1 MNSEQK
7 EIEKNIKV
15 VSDILDSVVKTSRV
29 EKIKKMLESD
39 FGTLYFSAPAS
50 SKEEYHYCWPGGL
63 VSHSINVYKNLRKL
77 NSTFELGFSEE
88 SMFIVA
94 MFHDIGK
101 ASDTDLDAPHYL
113 KSTED
118 WKLRKGWLYDYST
131 KGVYMPNHLRSVF
144 ILSKFGIDLSPE
156 EYQAIYLNDGMYL
169 LENKPYG
176 LKECK
181 LALFTHMADRIALE
195 QERKDKK

>member
-1 MNSEQK
+1 MEHEK
-7 EIEKNIKV
+7 IIEKNISI
-15 VSDILDSVVKTSRV
+15 VSGLLDSIVKSERK
-29 EKIKKMLESD
+29 EKIKKMLESE
-39 FGTLYFSAPAS
+39 FGTLYFTAPAS

-77 NSTFELGFSEE
+77 NTAFELGFSEE
-88 SMFIVA
+88 SMFVVA

-101 ASDTDLDAPHYL
+101 ASDTNLDKPHYI

-118 WKLRKGWLYDYST
+118 WRLKKGWLYEYST
-131 KGVYMPNHLRSVF
+131 QGVYMPNHLRSVF
-144 ILSKFGIDLSPE
+144 VLSKFEIPLTAE
-156 EYQAIYLNDGMYL
+156 EYQSIYLNDGQYI
-169 LENKPYG
+169 LENKPYA

-195 QERKDKK
+195 QERKDIK